1 MHGTQFPTCTHLYG
15 NLHYEARSTKY
26 FRVTWHALLF
36 MEYGNRVS
44 LVPLVSL
51 EFPRSGANLNV
62 KQLPLIQGGILARTT
77 IAFQVT
83 LNHRNHQN
91 EPCILIKILSEISKP
106 GCTSSEPSSLG
117 PQTHRRAMCL
127 KILRRCPYDQKV
139 TCFRKLARFRA
150 VTVGRF
156 YPCCLLVIKI
166 LETYIDHFL
175 TFKSWSC
182 IILYLS

>member
-1 MHGTQFPTCTHLYG
+1 MRKPSWAPARGENAATSRWGRAKVPPVQARNTSRRPGMHGTQFPTCTHLYG
-15 NLHYEARSTKY
+15 NLHYEAWSTKY

-91 EPCILIKILSEISKP
+91 EPWILIKILSEISKP

-127 KILRRCPYDQKV
+127 KILRN
-139 TCFRKLARFRA
+139 
-150 VTVGRF
+150 
-156 YPCCLLVIKI
+156 
-166 LETYIDHFL
+166 
-175 TFKSWSC
+175 
-182 IILYLS
+182 